1 MEKGLDRTITAIG
14 LMSGTSLDGIDAAL
28 LTTDGVTI
36 QSTGASLT
44 VDYDAGLRGRLREI
58 LGCRDR
64 NDRIYSIERELTL
77 AHRDVVLRLLDKA
90 GLGARDVGVVGF
102 HGQTVMHAPEEGLT
116 WQIGDGA
123 LLATECGIDVVYD
136 FRSADMAEGGEG
148 APFAP
153 VYHRALS
160 RGLERPLAVLNV
172 GGVANVTWIG
182 DDDSLLAFDT
192 GPGNALIDDWVMR
205 RTGVSSDIDGR
216 LARAG
221 RVDEAALGALMD
233 NDYFDRQPPKSLDR
247 NAFDINELSEYSDK
261 DGAAIL
267 TAFTA
272 ESVARAAA
280 FFPAPALRWLVTGGG
295 RLNLALMAE
304 LSRRLTAP
312 VQQVEEAG
320 WDGDALE
327 AQAFAYLA
335 VRSLAGL
342 PLSFPATTGT
352 GAPTPGGRLEKR
364 YG

>member
-1 MEKGLDRTITAIG
+1 MLSGARVEKGLDRTITAIG

-116 WQIGDGA
+116 WQIGDGK
-123 LLATECGIDVVYD
+123 LLAAECGIDVVYD

-153 VYHRALS
+153 VYHRALA

-192 GPGNALIDDWVMR
+192 GP
-205 RTGVSSDIDGR
+205 
-216 LARAG
+216 
-221 RVDEAALGALMD
+221 
-233 NDYFDRQPPKSLDR
+233 
-247 NAFDINELSEYSDK
+247 
-261 DGAAIL
+261 
-267 TAFTA
+267 
-272 ESVARAAA
+272 
-280 FFPAPALRWLVTGGG
+280 
-295 RLNLALMAE
+295 
-304 LSRRLTAP
+304 
-312 VQQVEEAG
+312 
-320 WDGDALE
+320 
-327 AQAFAYLA
+327 
-335 VRSLAGL
+335 
-342 PLSFPATTGT
+342 
-352 GAPTPGGRLEKR
+352 
-364 YG
+364 